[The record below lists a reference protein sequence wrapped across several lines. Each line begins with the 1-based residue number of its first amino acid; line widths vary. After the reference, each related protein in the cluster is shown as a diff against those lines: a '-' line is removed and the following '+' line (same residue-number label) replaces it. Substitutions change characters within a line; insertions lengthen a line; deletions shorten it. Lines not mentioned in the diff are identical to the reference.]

1 MAIKAEPILP
11 RFGATISGVDITRPL
26 DEATKAE
33 IIALQDKWGVTVWRG
48 TGLDDAGHVAFSRI
62 FGHVELAPR
71 HRNKLSRMSE
81 PELFDAS
88 NLDANGEINRDSG
101 VRLAAGGNRLW
112 HSDSSFMAVRSAQA
126 LLLCHEAPPHGG
138 PTWFADTRSA
148 YEDLPQ
154 AMKDRLEGLEA
165 DHSYFW
171 SRRRAG
177 YPYTEEEIDAKPHAR
192 HPVVHVHAG
201 SGRKAL
207 FVGAHTRDIVG
218 MDRAEGRALIDELIE
233 WCTQPQY
240 VFSVH
245 YRPGDMTIWDNLCT
259 LHRGGEYDDT
269 QFRRDMR
276 RTTVR
281 DPQAS
286 AAEVDHFTEM
296 FAAAGDTPFSPDER
310 TKERILTRA

>member
-1 MAIKAEPILP
+1 MTIEVKPILP
-11 RFGATISGVDITRPL
+11 RFGAEVSGVDISGPL
-26 DEATKAE
+26 DEETKRRIVDIQNE
-33 IIALQDKWGVTVWRG
+33 WGVTVWRD

-71 HRNKLSRMSE
+71 HSAKTSRMSE

-88 NLDANGEINRDSG
+88 NLDADGNIVDNESI
-101 VRLAAGGNRLW
+101 RLAAGGNRLW
-112 HSDSSFMAVRSAQA
+112 HSDSSFMDVRSSQA

-154 AMKDRLEGLEA
+154 EMKDRLEGLEA
-165 DHSYFW
+165 THSYFW

-177 YPYTEEEIDAKPHAR
+177 YPYTEEEIDAKPIAR

-218 MDRAEGRALIDELIE
+218 MDREEGRKLIDELID

-240 VFSVH
+240 VFPV
-245 YRPGDMTIWDNLCT
+245 YYKPGDMAIWDNLCS

-269 QFRRDMR
+269 LYRRDMR

-281 DPQAS
+281 DPQADDT
-286 AAEVDHFTEM
+286 ALDHYSRM
-296 FAAAGDTPFSPDER
+296 FAVAADTPFNPAETTR
-310 TKERILTRA
+310 ERILDKT

>member
-1 MAIKAEPILP
+1 MSIKVEPILP
-11 RFGATISGVDITRPL
+11 GFGAEVSGVDITQPL
-26 DEATKAE
+26 DEATRRR
-33 IIALQDKWGVTVWRG
+33 IVDIQDEWGVTVWRD
-48 TGLDDAGHVAFSRI
+48 TGLDDAGQVAFSRI

-71 HRNKLSRMSE
+71 HRHRPSRMSE

-88 NLDANGEINRDSG
+88 NLDAEGNIVDDES
-101 VRLAAGGNRLW
+101 VRIAAKGNRLW
-112 HSDSSFMAVRSAQA
+112 HSDSSFMDVRSAQS

-148 YEDLPQ
+148 YDHLPQ

-165 DHSYFW
+165 THSYFW

-177 YPYTEEEIDAKPHAR
+177 YPYTEEEIDRLPIAR
-192 HPVVHVHAG
+192 HPVVHVHHG

-218 MDRAEGRALIDELIE
+218 MEREEGRRLIDELIE

-240 VFSVH
+240 VVSVH
-245 YRPGDMTIWDNLCT
+245 YKPGDMTIWDNLCT

-269 QFRRDMR
+269 LHRRDMR
-276 RTTVR
+276 RTTLR
-281 DPQAS
+281 DPQAP
-286 AAEVDHFTEM
+286 ATDPEHFTRL
-296 FAAAGDTPFSPDER
+296 FAAATPFNASEEIR
-310 TKERILTRA
+310 ERILAKAE